1 MKAFL
6 IKKQHVNKITFA
18 KDKKTNN
25 RIEECYGKN
34 IQRKQRTLR
43 KIKRSFRTAKEHHRL
58 RYTQCKRKACIE
70 MKTGLTF
77 AL

>member
-6 IKKQHVNKITFA
+6 IKKQNVNKITFA

-34 IQRKQRTLR
+34 IQRTK
-43 KIKRSFRTAKEHHRL
+43 
-58 RYTQCKRKACIE
+58 
-70 MKTGLTF
+70 
-77 AL
+77 